1 MADSLTPAERS
12 HRMSLIRSSNT
23 KPELLLRR
31 ALHAEG
37 VRYRL
42 HKRDLPGKPDLVFGK
57 ARTVLFVNG
66 CFWHGHKCPTGHIP
80 KSNSEF
86 WRRKIVANRARDA
99 RNIRQLRMAGWKVI
113 VVWECATNPK
123 RLPTTVY
130 RVLESLVKSRAKGIV
145 PASIAPTSSRS
156 IRGRPGDAEL

>member
-1 MADSLTPAERS
+1 MADSLTPTERS
-12 HRMSLIRSSNT
+12 HRMSLIRSRNT

-42 HKRDLPGKPDLVFGK
+42 HKKDLPGKPDLVFAN

-86 WRRKIVANRARDA
+86 WRTKIVTNRARDV
-99 RNIRQLRMAGWKVI
+99 RNIRRLREGGWKVI
-113 VVWECATNPK
+113 VVWECATTPK
-123 RLPTTVY
+123 RLPATVY
-130 RVLESLVKSRAKGIV
+130 RVLGLLGKRR
-145 PASIAPTSSRS
+145 SSERVGQLPKPF
-156 IRGRPGDAEL
+156 RHLAAHLGAGQ